1 MNVKLMTA
9 IGERDMRKKIGV
21 FLADPVTNERRKLKE
36 ALSKEKSIFIA
47 GEASSLGE
55 VMEGIKSD
63 CPDVV
68 VLDGKSTDAQTVREL
83 KKHCPG
89 TKFVLLSES
98 EDPLDVLPAL
108 KNGIEG
114 YVLNHLGRAHL
125 VEAIEGI
132 MEGGAYFSPAVSRI
146 LLNEFMQSS
155 EKLERKCGVKL
166 TGRERQVLESI
177 VNGKTNKETAS
188 DLGVGVRTVET
199 HRERVMRKL
208 NARNTAEL
216 TKIAFTTG
224 VLGAG
229 Q

>member
-1 MNVKLMTA
+1 
-9 IGERDMRKKIGV
+9 MRKKIGV
-21 FLADPVTNERRKLKE
+21 FLADPVTNERRKLKA

-47 GEASSLGE
+47 GEASTREE
-55 VMEGIKSD
+55 VLEALKTE

-68 VLDGKSTDAQTVREL
+68 VLDSKSTDAATVKEL
-83 KKHCPG
+83 KKGCPD

-98 EDPLDVLPAL
+98 DDPVDVLAAL

-146 LLNEFMQSS
+146 LLDEFMQSS
-155 EKLERKCGVKL
+155 EKLDRKSGVRL
-166 TGRERQVLESI
+166 TVRERQVLESI
-177 VNGKTNKETAS
+177 VNGKTNKETAN

-224 VLGAG
+224 VLNGE
-229 Q
+229 